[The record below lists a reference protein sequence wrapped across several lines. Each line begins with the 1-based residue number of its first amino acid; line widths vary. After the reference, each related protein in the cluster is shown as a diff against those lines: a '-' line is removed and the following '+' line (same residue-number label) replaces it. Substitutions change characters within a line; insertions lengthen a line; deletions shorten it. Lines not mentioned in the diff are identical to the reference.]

1 MLGRLNSILGEFTS
15 EKEDWKS
22 YVERLK
28 QYFTANDITTKEKQR
43 AVLISSCGVTTYRLI
58 KNLLSPRAPSE
69 VEFDD
74 IIATVSAQCQ
84 PPPSEIMQRYCFNTC
99 IRRPHESV
107 STYLAHLKQLA
118 EYCNLRDTLPQMLR
132 DRLVCGIADER
143 WQKRLLSEDSL
154 TYDNAVKILRAL
166 EAAEYEVKDLS
177 TQKPVHRVATR
188 SKPVHSYPK
197 RVSSSPVEKPTPTC
211 YRCGGPHKAPV
222 CPLKD
227 VECNYCHKK
236 GHIEKVCRSK
246 LNNQGKKKTY
256 KKATH
261 MVTESEEHESVSH
274 EYSMFNFQPAGSLP
288 FIVEVTVNHSQLSME
303 VDTGAALSIISKAT
317 YERLWMPSEAPPL
330 QETQA
335 RLKSYNGVD
344 IAVEGEIYVNVKYQ
358 MQEALLPV
366 KGSGP
371 SLLGRNWLEHL
382 ILDWSS
388 LHLLNIA
395 DNPGLPT
402 LLDKHSNLFKEELG
416 KLVGTTAK
424 IYLKKDAKPHYCRA
438 RQVPHS
444 LRAKVESEIE
454 RLITIGVLQP
464 VQFSDWAAPVVPV
477 LKHDGSVR
485 FCGDYKLTINQ
496 EALLDTYPLPRI
508 EDLFASLAGGTVFS
522 TL

>member
-1 MLGRLNSILGEFTS
+1 M
-15 EKEDWKS
+15 
-22 YVERLK
+22 
-28 QYFTANDITTKEKQR
+28 
-43 AVLISSCGVTTYRLI
+43 
-58 KNLLSPRAPSE
+58 
-69 VEFDD
+69 
-74 IIATVSAQCQ
+74 
-84 PPPSEIMQRYCFNTC
+84 
-99 IRRPHESV
+99 
-107 STYLAHLKQLA
+107 
-118 EYCNLRDTLPQMLR
+118 
-132 DRLVCGIADER
+132 
-143 WQKRLLSEDSL
+143 
-154 TYDNAVKILRAL
+154 
-166 EAAEYEVKDLS
+166 S
-177 TQKPVHRVATR
+177 TQ
-188 SKPVHSYPK
+188 
-197 RVSSSPVEKPTPTC
+197 
-211 YRCGGPHKAPV
+211 
-222 CPLKD
+222 
-227 VECNYCHKK
+227 
-236 GHIEKVCRSK
+236 
-246 LNNQGKKKTY
+246 
-256 KKATH
+256 
-261 MVTESEEHESVSH
+261 
-274 EYSMFNFQPAGSLP
+274 MFNFQPAGSLP
-288 FIVEVTVNHSQLSME
+288 FIVEITVNHSQLSME

-358 MQEALLPV
+358 TQEALLPLIVV

-454 RLITIGVLQP
+454 RLIMIGVLKP

-485 FCGDYKLTINQ
+485 LCGDYKLTINQ
-496 EALLDTYPLPRI
+496 EALMDTYPLPRI

-522 TL
+522 KLDLVHAYLQIPLDEESKKLVTVNTHKGLFQYTRLPFGVPSIFQ